1 MAITKSAVVKLILS
15 YIGGSPLLQIPT
27 VKVGGSPVAIKAG
40 GLPSGLAGIASNAAN
55 LAKGIKGARSALQAG
70 LSSLSVNPFT
80 AQLSNISS
88 KVEDL
93 VLNDFA
99 GLDSTFSLIAANP
112 DSQVQEA
119 YTELKRSLGG
129 RDGTAGVY
137 AQLYK
142 FQQHTDLV
150 SGVTAPDTSE
160 GDNVDLD
167 NTFIYYFNMNNSVG
181 SNSNTIIEFSK
192 EDYRSAKFTIQAS
205 SQNLVSNA
213 VYHQVSDIFLI
224 HDGASLN
231 VAETNKLT
239 TNGNFITYF
248 GDIYN
253 GNVRIRANSY
263 QPNVD
268 FVMFS
273 QVFEVATKAELNQ
286 SISFDSI
293 IQNAQAYQ
301 ALFPDDTTNYIE
313 LQAGSLFKQDLVNQI
328 STTIEELELK
338 MIGRDFEALSN
349 SQKAAVING
358 IANTINTQSD
368 ALQASIDSDTQNF
381 EDVNRQ
387 LEVASLVANIQNTYA
402 DPNAKVL
409 IDLTS
414 NTNFITA
421 LNQIP

>member
-40 GLPSGLAGIASNAAN
+40 GLPSGLAGIASSAAN

-80 AQLSNISS
+80 EQISNITS

-93 VLNDFA
+93 VLNNFA
-99 GLDSTFSLIAANP
+99 GLDTEFNLIAANP
-112 DSQVQEA
+112 DVSVQEA

-129 RDGTAGVY
+129 RDGTGGVY
-137 AQLYK
+137 SQLYK
-142 FQQHTDLV
+142 FAAHTDLL
-150 SGVTAPDTSE
+150 SGVTAPETSE

-167 NTFIYYFNMNNSVG
+167 NTFVYYFNMNNSVG

-213 VYHQVSDIFLI
+213 VYHQVSDVFLI

-231 VAETNKLT
+231 IAETNKLT

-253 GNVRIRANSY
+253 GNVRIRANSV

-268 FVMFS
+268 FVMYS

-286 SISFDSI
+286 SISFDAI

-301 ALFPDDTTNYIE
+301 ALFPEDTTNYVE
-313 LQAGSLFKQDLVNQI
+313 LQAGSLFKQNLVNEI

-338 MIGRDFEALSN
+338 LTGRDFEALSN
-349 SQKAAVING
+349 AQKAAVINSV
-358 IANTINTQSD
+358 ATTINNQSG
-368 ALQASIDSDTQNF
+368 ALQASIDADTQNY

-387 LEVASLVANIQNTYA
+387 LEIASLVANIQNTYA

>member
-15 YIGGSPLLQIPT
+15 YIGGSPILQIPT

-40 GLPSGLAGIASNAAN
+40 GLPSGLAGIASAAAN
-55 LAKGIKGARSALQAG
+55 LAKGIKGSRSALQAG

-80 AQLSNISS
+80 QQLSNISS

-93 VLNDFA
+93 VLDNFA
-99 GLDSTFSLIAANP
+99 GLDATFGLIAANP
-112 DSQVQEA
+112 DSQVQESYA
-119 YTELKRSLGG
+119 ELKKALGG
-129 RDGTAGVY
+129 RDGTGGVY
-137 AQLYK
+137 SQLHK

-150 SGVTAPDTSE
+150 AGVTAPETSE
-160 GDNVDLD
+160 GDGVDLD
-167 NTFIYYFNMNNSVG
+167 NTFVYYFNMNNSVG

-213 VYHQVSDIFLI
+213 VYHQISDIYLI
-224 HDGASLN
+224 HDGSTLN
-231 VAETNKLT
+231 VAETDKLT
-239 TNGNFITYF
+239 TNGNFIAYF

-268 FVMFS
+268 FVMYS

-286 SISFDSI
+286 SISFDAI

-301 ALFPDDTTNYIE
+301 ALFPEDTTNYIE

-338 MIGRDFEALSN
+338 LIGRDFEALSN
-349 SQKAAVING
+349 SQKASIINS
-358 IANTINTQSD
+358 IANTINSQSD

-381 EDVNRQ
+381 EDINRQ
-387 LEVASLVANIQNTYA
+387 LEVASLVANIQNNYI
-402 DPNAKVL
+402 DPNAKVF